1 MKLTATL
8 AAFLLAA
15 CSAPTEPLVVKQFT
29 LRDQDTLKENDPM
42 VRNEKL
48 RRLYGAVSLE
58 ERKGR
63 LGQYYT
69 VIWSDT
75 PTGTTRK
82 TGREIRFQYQQ
93 GGSKVKTM
101 TRSLEP
107 GASSGKEEF
116 AIIGDDYFQNGR
128 VLTWKID
135 LLHGGAP
142 IASKQSY
149 LWE

>member
-1 MKLTATL
+1 MKIFAFL
-8 AAFLLAA
+8 AACLLAA

-29 LRDQDTLKENDPM
+29 LRDQDANRENDPM

-69 VIWSDT
+69 VLWNDMAS
-75 PTGTTRK
+75 GTTAK
-82 TGREIRFQYQQ
+82 VSREIRFQYQQ
-93 GGSKVKTM
+93 GGSKIKTLSR
-101 TRSLEP
+101 TLDPS
-107 GASSGKEEF
+107 ASSGKEEF
-116 AIIGDDYFQNGR
+116 AIIGDDYFKNGR
-128 VLTWKID
+128 VLTWKVD
-135 LLHGGAP
+135 FLFGGKS
-142 IASKQSY
+142 IASKKSY